1 MIATRE
7 QQKAKALEL
16 MEKLGLPELYQKCV
30 EGNPDFVGE
39 YFAWEL
45 EYPELSVL
53 IKNLETLNGFYV
65 YYVTHSYSC
74 FGECYSLLCVSKY
87 LDDFQHTDVRET
99 KNGDKVVWA
108 YVENISYPER
118 SEFGSITVRKKTDG
132 FLVRVA

>member
-7 QQKAKALEL
+7 QQKAKAFEL
-16 MEKLGLPELYQKCV
+16 MEKLGLPELYQRCV
-30 EGNPDFVGE
+30 VGNEDFVGE
-39 YFAWEL
+39 YFAWEH

-53 IKNLETLNGFYV
+53 IKNLEKINGFYV
-65 YYVTHSYSC
+65 YYVTHEYAW
-74 FGECYSLLCVSKY
+74 FGECYTLLCVSKY
-87 LDDFQHTDVRET
+87 LEDFDHTDVRET